1 MDPHAVRAHVRGI
14 VQGVGFR
21 WFVLQRARALGV
33 RGHTRNLSDGSVE
46 VVAVGAPQDL
56 TTLIEHLRTGPPASR
71 VDAVECRDV
80 APVPQYDD
88 FDIRG

>member
-1 MDPHAVRAHVRGI
+1 MDAHAVHAHVRGI

-21 WFVLQRARALGV
+21 WFVLRRARELGL
-33 RGHTRNLSDGSVE
+33 RGHTRNLPDGSVE
-46 VVAVGAPQDL
+46 IVAVGARPDVD
-56 TTLIEHLRTGPPASR
+56 TLIEHVRTGPPASR

-80 APVPQYDD
+80 SPVPRYDD